1 MSRSLLM
8 VATCLVLAAPAYAT
22 SSRAFVTNAIKGDNS
37 EIMLGQMATQQ
48 GSSQG
53 VKDFGQTLVT
63 DHTQAKQQMTS
74 VADQIGVTPPNGPAD
89 EAKQEQQKL
98 QGMQGPAF
106 DREFVRYMV
115 KDHKKDIAKF
125 RREAHS
131 DHGPAAKMAAQQLPV
146 LEKHLRI
153 AESLEERGAG
163 RGRYSG
169 QR

>member
-8 VATCLVLAAPAYAT
+8 VATCLVLAAPAYAM
-22 SSRAFVTNAIKGDNS
+22 SPRAFVTYAIKGDNS

-48 GSSQG
+48 ASSQG
-53 VKDFGQTLVT
+53 VKNFGQTLVT

-74 VADQIGVTPPNGPAD
+74 VADRIGVTPPNGPAD

-125 RREAHS
+125 RREARS
-131 DHGPAAKMAAQQLPV
+131 DRGPVGQMAAKQIPV
-146 LEKHLRI
+146 LEKHLHI
-153 AESLEERGAG
+153 AMSLQQDERS
-163 RGRYSG
+163 GRYSG
-169 QR
+169 ER